1 MTTTYDDPKA
11 MLALTRLAQFPLSRV
26 GHPLLPLVRD
36 FLDKAIEDGLVV
48 LDETS
53 RKYVTTSDATS
64 ADDLYGLGTPLPF
77 VNADAGDP
85 DAKFVAQAWRVLL
98 LTGAAIDLP
107 AKKSG
112 FSTAPAAHAD
122 SVLHVLLCGL
132 DVAAST
138 KPDIEEWSNFTGTF
152 SANDEINGLAAVPVC
167 ACGRV
172 RKYMVMHYVID
183 GDAGL
188 GKLMRLLTAN

>member
-11 MLALTRLAQFPLSRV
+11 LLALARLARFPLSRV
-26 GHPLLPLVRD
+26 GYPLLPLVRD
-36 FLDKAIEDGLVV
+36 FLDMAIEDGLVV
-48 LDETS
+48 LDEAS
-53 RKYVTTSDATS
+53 RKYVTTTAAPS

-77 VNADAGDP
+77 VNADADDH

-98 LTGAAIDLP
+98 LAGSAVDLP

-112 FSTAPAAHAD
+112 FSTAPAAQAD

-152 SANDEINGLAAVPVC
+152 SPNDEINGLTAVPVC

-172 RKYMVMHYVID
+172 RKYMVMNYVID
-183 GDAGL
+183 GDEGL